1 MAPTAS
7 KKRTAHSMAVKHAA
21 ILEVDKGAKK
31 ANVAVRY
38 GVSRG
43 LIGDWCRNRVD
54 IFKAVSSGRVDVRR
68 EAPIHFP
75 KTEAAV
81 IKWLHTSRDGQ
92 VGISGPV
99 LLCQALEFNKDFP
112 EESGF
117 IGSDGWLTRVKSRH
131 DIVSRKLVGEAN
143 SVNTDLVDSFRA
155 DVVSNLLTRYQ
166 VDDVYNTDEAGLNYN
181 AASNRTLTFKGDN
194 GKGTKQDKRRITV
207 LFCSNMTGSDK
218 RSFGHW
224 VFREAQ
230 GHAKS

>member
-1 MAPTAS
+1 M
-7 KKRTAHSMAVKHAA
+7 
-21 ILEVDKGAKK
+21 
-31 ANVAVRY
+31 RY

-54 IFKAVSSGRVDVRR
+54 IFKAVSSDRVDFRR

-75 KTEAAV
+75 KTEAAFN
-81 IKWLHTSRDGQ
+81 KWLHTSRDGQ

-194 GKGTKQDKRRITV
+194 GKGTNQE
-207 LFCSNMTGSDK
+207 K
-218 RSFGHW
+218 RSRMNTMSLLMWTMIALMMTSLLLNYTQSLPLPKLEG
-224 VFREAQ
+224 A
-230 GHAKS
+230 